1 MRENIQNLDLL
12 DQIIVGRV
20 TPHIYAFTTNTVPNY
35 LKVGDTYRAVATRL
49 EEWSRYFPELKKEY
63 AGKATIDENVYFRDF
78 AVHQFLEEDLQKRR
92 LEPFDLPE
100 GIYFSREFF
109 EHASADDVREAV
121 QDIENQ
127 YKRNSGKYV
136 YYDAEKGLPES
147 YHYERG
153 PAWELRPNQK
163 EAVNN
168 FLMAVNNGRTNLL
181 MYAVMRFGKSFTSL
195 CCAKEINAK
204 TVLVVSAKADV
215 REEWKKTVESA
226 GNFSDFVFLTAND
239 LLRDEQTIKNVHE
252 ADKTALLFLTL
263 QDLQGDEIKDKH
275 REVFA
280 NQIDLL
286 IVDET
291 HFGARAEEYGKVLK
305 NAGQPTDDKRSLIK
319 GEDDSI
325 HLNDAEEQLKILNAK
340 IRLHLS
346 GTPYRIL
353 LGSEFE
359 PEDIISFV
367 QFADIVHEQ
376 EEWDR
381 ENLAKDDINEWDN
394 PYYGFPQMI
403 RFAFNPNASSIKKM
417 EELKKSGVSYAFSAL
432 LEPCSIKKDNEHSR
446 HKQFIHEKEIF
457 DLLQVID
464 GSKSDDEVLGFL
476 DYDKIKDGKMCRHIV
491 MVLPYCASCD
501 AMEELIKKNQEHFLN
516 LNQYEIINISGVEGG
531 RKFPNPNSVKLK
543 IRECEAEN
551 KKTLTLT
558 VNRMLTG
565 STVEQWDTMIYLK
578 DTSSPQEYDQA
589 IFRLQNQYTRELVG
603 EDGVIKENLK
613 PQTLLVDFAPYRLFY
628 MQEQKSLIYNVNTEE
643 NGNSKLKERL
653 DEELRISPI
662 ITMNKNKIKQVEA
675 TNILEIVGDY
685 NNKRSILDEVKDI
698 PVDLNMLD
706 DALIYHTIKQQAEF
720 QSKGGL
726 SFKANEGDGDDFKIE
741 DVVPTEQTS
750 ADEEGPEDT
759 PRNLARQEDNEP
771 DMEKQVQ
778 TYYQRILCFAFLTK
792 NRVSSLSEIVA
803 VIDDGENIRLARN
816 LGLDKQ
822 VLARMSETI
831 NPFML
836 SKLDYKV
843 QNISLL
849 ANDES
854 IPPLERALTSLE
866 KFPRLSESEV
876 MTPANI
882 AEDMVAMIPAD
893 TLRRMVDNGEKI
905 LDIASKA
912 GEFAVA
918 VYKRLTDELGFSINE
933 IENKMYAIPTSTIA
947 YEFTR
952 RFYEILGFN
961 VANIAKDFTSYDL
974 LEVRDD
980 EGKTDY
986 EQVARLL
993 KQERNFEEIN
1003 LQGEILQ
1010 GDDNVKFGAVVGNP
1024 PYQEIAK
1031 DTSDKPIYPMFMDL
1045 SYELSSFACLITPAR
1060 FLFNAGKTAKQWNKK
1075 MLQDPHLI
1083 VTKYVQKSMD
1093 VFPGVDLTGGVAIT
1107 TRNRETFN
1115 GPIDSFSSFPEL
1127 NSILHKVKSLSGFS
1141 GLDKEV
1147 VLQNKFNLETL
1158 YSDYEEFKKIIG
1170 SKGREKRLTTSI
1182 FSQLP
1187 IFTSEKQSENGV
1199 QILGLVD
1206 NKREYRWIN
1215 RKYLDSH
1222 ENLEHYKVI
1231 LPKSNGSGAIG
1242 EVPCTPLIGDPL
1254 IGNPL
1259 IGFTQSFISIGTFQT
1274 YEQAESAYK
1283 YVKTKFARTMLGTLK
1298 ITQDNNKETWAN
1310 VPLQDFTKNSDID
1323 WSQSIDEIDKQLYC
1337 KYGLTEDEI
1346 AFIEEK
1352 VQAME

>member
-1 MRENIQNLDLL
+1 MKNTVHNIDLL

-63 AGKATIDENVYFRDF
+63 AEKATIDENVYFRDF
-78 AVHQFLEEDLQKRR
+78 AVHQFLEEDLQKHR

-127 YKRNSGKYV
+127 YKKNSGKYV
-136 YYDAEKGLPES
+136 YYDAEKRLPES

-163 EAVNN
+163 EAVDN

-181 MYAVMRFGKSFTSL
+181 MYAVMRFGKSFTAL
-195 CCAKEINAK
+195 CCAKEINAN
-204 TVLVVSAKADV
+204 TILIVSAKADV

-226 GNFSDFVFLTAND
+226 GNFSDFVFLASDD
-239 LLRDEQTIKNVHE
+239 LLRDEKAIKNVHD
-252 ADKTALLFLTL
+252 ANKTAVLFLTL
-263 QDLQGDEIKDKH
+263 QDLQGDEIKEKH
-275 REVFA
+275 REIFA

-305 NAGQPTDDKRSLIK
+305 NAGQPTDDKRSLMK
-319 GEDDSI
+319 GEDDSVR
-325 HLNDAEEQLKILNAK
+325 LNDVEEQLKILNAK

-353 LGSEFE
+353 MGSEFE

-432 LEPCSIKKDNEHSR
+432 LEPCSIKKDNQHSK

-501 AMEELIKKNQEHFLN
+501 AMEELIRKNQEHFLN
-516 LNQYEIINISGVEGG
+516 LNKYEMINISGVEGG

-603 EDGVIKENLK
+603 EDGIIKENLK
-613 PQTLLVDFAPYRLFY
+613 PQTLLVDFDPYRLFY

-662 ITMNKNKIKQVEA
+662 ITLNKNKIKQVGA
-675 TNILEIVGDY
+675 INILEIVGDY

-706 DALIYHTIKQQAEF
+706 DVLIYNTIKQQAEF
-720 QSKGGL
+720 QSKSGL
-726 SFKANEGDGDDFKIE
+726 SFKPYEGEGDDIDD
-741 DVVPTEQTS
+741 DTTDQGNDS
-750 ADEEGPEDT
+750 AKSAKESKHDP
-759 PRNLARQEDNEP
+759 NQQEDEGF
-771 DMEKQVQ
+771 DVERQVR

-792 NRVSSLSEIVA
+792 NRVNSLTEIVD
-803 VIDDGENIRLARN
+803 VIDDGENIRLAKN
-816 LGLDKQ
+816 MGLNKG
-822 VLARMSETI
+822 VLERMSEMI
-831 NPFML
+831 NPFMI
-836 SKLDYKV
+836 SKLDYKI

-854 IPPLERALTSLE
+854 LLPIERALTSLK

-882 AEDMVAMIPAD
+882 AEDMVDMIPD
-893 TLRRMVDNGEKI
+893 DSLRTMIENDEKI

-912 GEFAVA
+912 GEFAVTI
-918 VYKRLTDELGFSINE
+918 YKRLTDKLGFSIDKIKNT
-933 IENKMYAIPTSTIA
+933 MYSIPTSTIA

-952 RFYEILGFN
+952 RFYEILGFDVN
-961 VANIAKDFTSYDL
+961 NIAKQFTSYDL
-974 LEVRDD
+974 LDVKNEEDNI
-980 EGKTDY
+980 DY
-986 EQVARLL
+986 ERVALLL
-993 KQERNFEEIN
+993 KQAGSLADRILQDELI
-1003 LQGEILQ
+1003 QGE
-1010 GDDNVKFGAVVGNP
+1010 DYVKFGAVVGNP
-1024 PYQEIAK
+1024 PYQV
-1031 DTSDKPIYPMFMDL
+1031 SDGGAQASAKPIYQEFVGISEALRPDYASFIIPTRWFAGGKGLDEFREKMMKSYSIKELHDFLSPEDIFPETNNRGGVCYFLIEKAHTNPLVRVVTHNEGKIVSDVKRKLATDKTDL
-1045 SYELSSFACLITPAR
+1045 FIRDSVAISIINKVFTDDSQNDFSDWVSPRKPFGIESNIVKTENYRSAPTGLLSPVICVGKGQQTGYIEKSLITSHIEWLP
-1060 FLFNAGKTAKQWNKK
+1060 QWK
-1075 MLQDPHLI
+1075 
-1083 VTKYVQKSMD
+1083 VYV
-1093 VFPGVDLTGGVAIT
+1093 PRANNIGT
-1107 TRNRETFN
+1107 
-1115 GPIDSFSSFPEL
+1115 EL
-1127 NSILHKVKSLSGFS
+1127 NDDNLNAFLGEPNTVCTEAYIVVGA
-1141 GLDKEV
+1141 DKK
-1147 VLQNKFNLETL
+1147 LNN
-1158 YSDYEEFKKIIG
+1158 
-1170 SKGREKRLTTSI
+1170 TSA
-1182 FSQLP
+1182 
-1187 IFTSEKQSENGV
+1187 ENIV
-1199 QILGLVD
+1199 S
-1206 NKREYRWIN
+1206 
-1215 RKYLDSH
+1215 YL
-1222 ENLEHYKVI
+1222 
-1231 LPKSNGSGAIG
+1231 
-1242 EVPCTPLIGDPL
+1242 
-1254 IGNPL
+1254 
-1259 IGFTQSFISIGTFQT
+1259 
-1274 YEQAESAYK
+1274 
-1283 YVKTKFARTMLGTLK
+1283 KTKFARFLHRQAKSSHDASRRTYRFVPIQNFT
-1298 ITQDNNKETWAN
+1298 ETSEIN
-1310 VPLQDFTKNSDID
+1310 
-1323 WSQSIDEIDKQLYC
+1323 WSCSVDEIDNQLFDI
-1337 KYGLTEDEI
+1337 YGLSDSERTHIKNSIKD
-1346 AFIEEK
+1346 
-1352 VQAME
+1352 M

>member
-1 MRENIQNLDLL
+1 MKNTVHNIDLL

-63 AGKATIDENVYFRDF
+63 AEKATIDENVYFRDF
-78 AVHQFLEEDLQKRR
+78 AVHQFLEEDLQKHR

-127 YKRNSGKYV
+127 YKKNSGKYV
-136 YYDAEKGLPES
+136 YYDAEKRLPET

-153 PAWELRPNQK
+153 PEWDLRPNQQ
-163 EAVNN
+163 EAVDN
-168 FLMAVNNGRTNLL
+168 FVVAVNNGRTNLL

-204 TVLVVSAKADV
+204 TILIVSAKADV

-226 GNFSDFVFLTAND
+226 GNFSNFVFLASDD
-239 LLRDEQTIKNVHE
+239 LLRDGQAIKNVHD
-252 ADKTALLFLTL
+252 ADKTAVLFLTL
-263 QDLQGDEIKDKH
+263 QDLQGDEIKEKH

-291 HFGARAEEYGKVLK
+291 HFGARAEEYGKVLR
-305 NAGQPTDDKRSLIK
+305 NAGQRTDDKRSLIK
-319 GEDDSI
+319 GEDDSV
-325 HLNDAEEQLKILNAK
+325 HLNEAEEQLKILNAK

-353 LGSEFE
+353 MGSEFE

-381 ENLAKDDINEWDN
+381 ENLAKDDVNEWDN
-394 PYYGFPQMI
+394 PYYGFPEMI
-403 RFAFNPNASSIKKM
+403 RFAFNPNTSSIKKM

-432 LEPCSIKKDNEHSR
+432 LEPCSIKKDNQHSQ
-446 HKQFIHEKEIF
+446 HKRFIHEKEIF

-464 GSKSDDEVLGFL
+464 GTKSDDEVLAFL
-476 DYDKIKDGKMCRHIV
+476 DYDKIKEGKMCRHIV

-613 PQTLLVDFAPYRLFY
+613 PQTLLVDFDPYRLFY

-643 NGNSKLKERL
+643 NGNRKLKERL

-662 ITMNKNKIKQVEA
+662 ITLNKNKIKQVESI
-675 TNILEIVGDY
+675 NILEIVGDY

-706 DALIYHTIKQQAEF
+706 DVLIYNTIKQQAEF

-726 SFKANEGDGDDFKIE
+726 SFKANEGDGDDFE
-741 DVVPTEQTS
+741 MDDVVTP
-750 ADEEGPEDT
+750 EESSDGKEASGNT
-759 PRNLARQEDNEP
+759 PQNSARQEEIEP
-771 DMEKQVQ
+771 DVEKQVQ

-792 NRVSSLSEIVA
+792 NRVYSLTEIVD
-803 VIDDGENIRLARN
+803 VIDDGENKRLARN

-822 VLARMSETI
+822 VLARMSESI

-854 IPPLERALTSLE
+854 MPPIERALTSLK

-882 AEDMVAMIPAD
+882 AEDMVAMIPDDA
-893 TLRRMVDNGEKI
+893 LRRVIGNDEKI

-918 VYKRLTDELGFSINE
+918 IYKRLTDKLGFSIDKIKNT
-933 IENKMYAIPTSTIA
+933 MYSIPTSTIA

-952 RFYEILGFN
+952 RFYEILGFDVN
-961 VANIAKDFTSYDL
+961 NIAKQFTSYDL
-974 LEVRDD
+974 LDVKNEEDNI
-980 EGKTDY
+980 DY
-986 EQVARLL
+986 ERVALLL
-993 KQERNFEEIN
+993 KQAGSLADRILQDELI
-1003 LQGEILQ
+1003 QGE
-1010 GDDNVKFGAVVGNP
+1010 DYVKFGAVVGNP
-1024 PYQEIAK
+1024 PYQV
-1031 DTSDKPIYPMFMDL
+1031 SDGGAQASAKPIYQEFVGISEALRPDYASFIIPTRWFAGGKGLDEFREKMMKSYSIKELHDFLSPEDIFPETNNRGGVCYFLIEKAHTNPLVRVVTHNEGKIVSDVKRKLATDKTDL
-1045 SYELSSFACLITPAR
+1045 FIRDSVAISIINKVFTDDSQNDFSDWVSPRKPFGIESNIVKTENYRSAPTGLLSPVICVGKGQQTGYIEKSLITSHIEWLP
-1060 FLFNAGKTAKQWNKK
+1060 QWK
-1075 MLQDPHLI
+1075 
-1083 VTKYVQKSMD
+1083 VYV
-1093 VFPGVDLTGGVAIT
+1093 PRANNIGT
-1107 TRNRETFN
+1107 
-1115 GPIDSFSSFPEL
+1115 EL
-1127 NSILHKVKSLSGFS
+1127 NDDNLNAFLGEPNTVCTEAYIVVGA
-1141 GLDKEV
+1141 DKK
-1147 VLQNKFNLETL
+1147 LNN
-1158 YSDYEEFKKIIG
+1158 
-1170 SKGREKRLTTSI
+1170 TSA
-1182 FSQLP
+1182 
-1187 IFTSEKQSENGV
+1187 ENIV
-1199 QILGLVD
+1199 S
-1206 NKREYRWIN
+1206 
-1215 RKYLDSH
+1215 YL
-1222 ENLEHYKVI
+1222 
-1231 LPKSNGSGAIG
+1231 
-1242 EVPCTPLIGDPL
+1242 
-1254 IGNPL
+1254 
-1259 IGFTQSFISIGTFQT
+1259 
-1274 YEQAESAYK
+1274 
-1283 YVKTKFARTMLGTLK
+1283 KTKFARFLHRQAKSSHDASRRTYRFVPIQNFT
-1298 ITQDNNKETWAN
+1298 ETSEIN
-1310 VPLQDFTKNSDID
+1310 
-1323 WSQSIDEIDKQLYC
+1323 WSCSVDEIDNQLFDI
-1337 KYGLTEDEI
+1337 YGLSDSERTHIKNSIKD
-1346 AFIEEK
+1346 
-1352 VQAME
+1352 M

>member
-1 MRENIQNLDLL
+1 MKITLHNIDLL

-20 TPHIYAFTTNTVPNY
+20 TPHIYAFTTNTVPNF

-63 AGKATIDENVYFRDF
+63 AEKATIDENVYFRDF
-78 AVHQFLEEDLQKRR
+78 AVHQFLEEDLQKHR

-127 YKRNSGKYV
+127 YKKNSGKYV
-136 YYDAEKGLPES
+136 YYDAEKRLPES

-163 EAVNN
+163 EAVDN

-181 MYAVMRFGKSFTSL
+181 MYAVMRFGKSFTAL
-195 CCAKEINAK
+195 CCAKEINAN
-204 TVLVVSAKADV
+204 TILIVSAKADV

-226 GNFSDFVFLTAND
+226 GNFSDFVFLASDD
-239 LLRDEQTIKNVHE
+239 LLRDEKAIKNVHD
-252 ADKTALLFLTL
+252 ANKTAVLFLTL
-263 QDLQGDEIKDKH
+263 QDLQGDEIKEKH
-275 REVFA
+275 REIFA

-305 NAGQPTDDKRSLIK
+305 NAGQPTDDKMSLMK
-319 GEDDSI
+319 GEDDSVR
-325 HLNDAEEQLKILNAK
+325 LNDVEEQLKILNAK

-353 LGSEFE
+353 MGSEFE

-432 LEPCSIKKDNEHSR
+432 LEPCSIKKDNQHSK

-501 AMEELIKKNQEHFLN
+501 AMEELIRKNQEHFLN

-603 EDGVIKENLK
+603 EDGIIKENLK
-613 PQTLLVDFAPYRLFY
+613 PQTLLVDFDPYRLFY

-662 ITMNKNKIKQVEA
+662 ITLNKNKIKQVGA
-675 TNILEIVGDY
+675 INILEIVGDY

-706 DALIYHTIKQQAEF
+706 DVLIYNTIKQQAEF
-720 QSKGGL
+720 QSKSGL
-726 SFKANEGDGDDFKIE
+726 SFKPYEGEGDDIDD
-741 DVVPTEQTS
+741 DTTDQGNDS
-750 ADEEGPEDT
+750 AKSAKESKHDP
-759 PRNLARQEDNEP
+759 NQQEDEGF
-771 DMEKQVQ
+771 DVERQVR

-792 NRVSSLSEIVA
+792 NRVNSLTEIVD
-803 VIDDGENIRLARN
+803 VIDDGENIRLAKN
-816 LGLDKQ
+816 MGLNKG
-822 VLARMSETI
+822 VLERMSEMI

-836 SKLDYKV
+836 SKLDYKI

-854 IPPLERALTSLE
+854 LLPIERALTSLK

-882 AEDMVAMIPAD
+882 AEDMVGMIPD
-893 TLRRMVDNGEKI
+893 DSLRMMIENDEKI

-918 VYKRLTDELGFSINE
+918 IYKRLTDKLGFSMDKIKNT
-933 IENKMYAIPTSTIA
+933 MYSIPTSTIA

-952 RFYEILGFN
+952 RFYEILGFD
-961 VANIAKDFTSYDL
+961 VKNIAKKFTSYDL
-974 LEVRDD
+974 LDVKD
-980 EGKTDY
+980 EEDKIDY
-986 EQVARLL
+986 EQVALLL
-993 KQERNFEEIN
+993 KQTGDFADRILQDEII
-1003 LQGEILQ
+1003 QGE
-1010 GDDNVKFGAVVGNP
+1010 DYVKFGAVVGNP
-1024 PYQEIAK
+1024 PYQV
-1031 DTSDKPIYPMFMDL
+1031 SDGGARASARPIYQEFVGISEALCPDYASFIIPTRWYSGGKGLDDFRRKMLDDYKVRELHDFMDPDEIFPGTNNRGGVCYFL
-1045 SYELSSFACLITPAR
+1045 IDSKWTELNARITTHYKNGDVKTVDRPLNSNNLGIFVRDSIGILIMQKIFSQHSGGSMSDIISSRNPFGFAGNFIHSIDFHDSESALSSPVKCYGRSNKHGYVERNQIHKNIEWIDTWKVYTPYANNIGTELNDDNQNCFIGEPNSICTETFLTIGADLSLDGDSAQNVCNYLQSKFAR
-1060 FLFNAGKTAKQWNKK
+1060 FL
-1075 MLQDPHLI
+1075 L
-1083 VTKYVQKSMD
+1083 
-1093 VFPGVDLTGGVAIT
+1093 
-1107 TRNRETFN
+1107 
-1115 GPIDSFSSFPEL
+1115 
-1127 NSILHKVKSLSGFS
+1127 SL
-1141 GLDKEV
+1141 
-1147 VLQNKFNLETL
+1147 
-1158 YSDYEEFKKIIG
+1158 
-1170 SKGREKRLTTSI
+1170 
-1182 FSQLP
+1182 
-1187 IFTSEKQSENGV
+1187 
-1199 QILGLVD
+1199 
-1206 NKREYRWIN
+1206 
-1215 RKYLDSH
+1215 
-1222 ENLEHYKVI
+1222 
-1231 LPKSNGSGAIG
+1231 
-1242 EVPCTPLIGDPL
+1242 
-1254 IGNPL
+1254 
-1259 IGFTQSFISIGTFQT
+1259 
-1274 YEQAESAYK
+1274 
-1283 YVKTKFARTMLGTLK
+1283 LK
-1298 ITQDNNKETWAN
+1298 ISQHGTKETYRF
-1310 VPLQDFTKNSDID
+1310 VPVENFNSDSDID
-1323 WSQSIDEIDKQLYC
+1323 WSLPTEKIDEALFV
-1337 KYGLTEDEI
+1337 KYGLSE
-1346 AFIEEK
+1346 AEK
-1352 VQAME
+1352 QYIRSAIKDM